1 MVRFG
6 MPRPG
11 SQLCY
16 SFSLLLFVL
25 LGAGTASTFGS
36 DSTHLLREDIYK
48 AAAIGNGN
56 GNTNGVETLRSI
68 SESAS
73 LLRRSI
79 PILIQR
85 LGDDSASVRG
95 MAAIALGNLGPSARE
110 AIPALMKAFPG
121 EETEVQAYIASALG
135 KMGSATSSMG
145 IQK

>member
-85 LGDDSASVRG
+85 LGDDSASVLDFVG
-95 MAAIALGNLGPSARE
+95 KVNPHTILLGH
-110 AIPALMKAFPG
+110 G
-121 EETEVQAYIASALG
+121 EEDSRAWFEARIRERHPRMKIIQPQPGLAVEV
-135 KMGSATSSMG
+135 
-145 IQK
+145 